1 MAAVRG
7 FCRVRGVPKVQP
19 AEDTQTMTHAK
30 STISLVVRVISRSKN
45 NFYDVIRL
53 KIIESRYFSKR
64 NGQGWFG
71 GNQTKWRTTESDE
84 MSVNFKCRNK

>member
-1 MAAVRG
+1 MVAVRG
-7 FCRVRGVPKVQP
+7 FCRFRGVPKVQP
-19 AEDTQTMTHAK
+19 AEDTQTMTHAR

-53 KIIESRYFSKR
+53 KIIESRYFPKK

-71 GNQTKWRTTESDE
+71 ENQTKWRTTESDE
-84 MSVNFKCRNK
+84 MSVNFKYGNK

>member
-7 FCRVRGVPKVQP
+7 FCRVRGVPKVQL
-19 AEDTQTMTHAK
+19 AEDTQTMTHAR

-53 KIIESRYFSKR
+53 KIIEVGIFQKKRSRLV
-64 NGQGWFG
+64 
-71 GNQTKWRTTESDE
+71 WRKS
-84 MSVNFKCRNK
+84 NKMADN